1 MKTKTPEETAR
12 VFRTFAPLPSEVDT
26 DHGQEFRG
34 AFQKLLDDKGIGHKE
49 KDPKQVNALAVSDAA
64 MRTLRA
70 SMAKDMTERGSG
82 NWHASLKSAVSA
94 YNNSAHTHLMGSEP
108 SDVAESKELTYEL
121 RVQAGE
127 DLKHNSELHSDRMA
141 ALRKA
146 GGFRTM
152 LPRNTWARGHQPR
165 WGDKVHRVDRFV
177 GADVVDTDGGRFPVK
192 LVLPVAATT
201 VATKVPKEL
210 KGGTPARTD
219 ATTRIMRP
227 FATILRG
234 KLGASG
240 ASTASGGKL
249 AESLSMQVAGQRMSE
264 VEGFKEAMKEAKLAG
279 NSAFRRF
286 VELFPRLFKVE
297 GVVPRQ
303 RVRRT

>member
-1 MKTKTPEETAR
+1 
-12 VFRTFAPLPSEVDT
+12 
-26 DHGQEFRG
+26 
-34 AFQKLLDDKGIGHKE
+34 
-49 KDPKQVNALAVSDAA
+49 
-64 MRTLRA
+64 
-70 SMAKDMTERGSG
+70 MAKDMTERGVG
-82 NWHASLKSAVSA
+82 TWHASLKSAVSA
-94 YNNSAHTHLMGSEP
+94 YNNSAHSHLMGNEP
-108 SDVAESKELTYEL
+108 SDVAESKALTYEL

-152 LPRNTWARGHQPR
+152 LPRNTWARGHQPS
-165 WGDKVHRVDRFV
+165 WGNKVHRVDRFV

-201 VATKVPKEL
+201 VAARVPKEL
-210 KGGTPARTD
+210 TGGTPARTD
-219 ATTRIMRP
+219 ATTQTMRP
-227 FATILRG
+227 FANILRG
-234 KLGASG
+234 KL
-240 ASTASGGKL
+240 T
-249 AESLSMQVAGQRMSE
+249 ESLSMQVAGQRMSE
-264 VEGFKEAMKEAKLAG
+264 VEGFREAMKEAKLAG